1 MVPGRLRLASGLAGG
16 RNAQLTSL
24 RFSPLPYRSRAY
36 SQLRTP
42 NRQALS
48 QRVQLLGSRAP
59 LSRQAQFF
67 TPSHNVTGKRNFH
80 KFFSPNVQTQT
91 QILESRF
98 PRKTFLAVLL
108 LSVVVY
114 YSDIIGIEIDES
126 WQARVFQVFGELGV
140 TPLHFFP
147 SREELDHWIQHHIP
161 DPNAA
166 LKDPEFF
173 KSINANFEKMAFG
186 WELSEED
193 AIEVNM
199 PLTHGCRFR
208 SNSPCEDYFAFGTSP
223 GPGEQLWNFWSV
235 FDGHAGQHTAQY
247 LQWHLHPEI
256 SRALLSLHSQASS
269 ETIENC
275 IRQTF
280 VRIDNDMMN
289 RAKHAGNWFPAANAS
304 AISALTPAFSGSCA
318 LMAAFDP
325 TSSKL
330 RVACTGD
337 SRAVLG
343 RWDPLSE
350 KYTCI
355 PLSVDQT
362 GFNELEVA
370 RLTEEHPDED
380 GIIDPKSGRLLGI
393 AVTRAFGD
401 HRWKWDNDFIKQMQ
415 IKFWGSSPRPGSKTP
430 PYMTAEPVVTETEIV
445 RVDAKGKSEGK
456 SDFMIMASDG
466 LWDRISSEHAVECVQ
481 RWLEAK
487 ARGNGLVS
495 ADPQRVEPV
504 FPTNFTLDE
513 GVTYDVEKKEELD
526 WKATPEYFAIED
538 ENAAICLAK
547 NAMGGTRKG
556 LFIGILSV
564 ASPQCRYA
572 VDDTTI
578 MVVFFDKIG
587 KEGERG
593 IPLAKK
599 EKRWWW
605 PFGSSAEKRG

>member
-1 MVPGRLRLASGLAGG
+1 VSGFAGG
-16 RNAQLTSL
+16 RNAQLTYLKYPS
-24 RFSPLPYRSRAY
+24 LPYRSRAY
-36 SQLRTP
+36 SRLYTT
-42 NRQALS
+42 NRPALS
-48 QRVQLLGSRAP
+48 QRVQLLESRAP
-59 LSRQAQFF
+59 LSRQSQFF
-67 TPSHNVTGKRNFH
+67 TPSHNVTGKRALH
-80 KFFSPNVQTQT
+80 QFFSPNVPTQT
-91 QILESRF
+91 QVLQSRF
-98 PRKTFLAVLL
+98 PRKTVLAILAL
-108 LSVVVY
+108 GAAAY
-114 YSDIIGIEIDES
+114 YYDIISIEIDDR
-126 WQARVFQVFGELGV
+126 WQERIFQVFGELGV

-147 SREELDHWIQHHIP
+147 NREELDHWIQHHIP

-173 KSINANFEKMAFG
+173 KSVNANFEKMAFG
-186 WELSEED
+186 WELSEEE
-193 AIEVNM
+193 AVEVNM
-199 PLTHGCRFR
+199 PVTHGCRFR

-223 GPGEQLWNFWSV
+223 GPGEQMWNFWSV

-247 LQWHLHPEI
+247 LQWHLHPQI
-256 SRALLSLHSQASS
+256 SRALLSLHPQASS
-269 ETIENC
+269 ETIESC
-275 IRQTF
+275 IKQTF
-280 VRIDNDMMN
+280 VRVDNEMMN
-289 RAKHAGNWFPAANAS
+289 RAKHAGNWFPAASAS

-325 TSSKL
+325 SSSKL

-343 RWDPLSE
+343 RWDPVSS
-350 KYTCI
+350 KYVCI
-355 PLSVDQT
+355 PLSADQN
-362 GFNELEVA
+362 GFNALEVA
-370 RLTEEHPDED
+370 RITSEHPDED
-380 GIIDPKSGRLLGI
+380 DIIDPKSGRLLDI

-401 HRWKWDNDFIKQMQ
+401 HRWKWDNDFIKQLQ
-415 IKFWGSSPRPGSKTP
+415 IKFWGSAPRPGSRTP

-445 RVDAKGKSEGK
+445 CVDALDKGNAK

-481 RWLEAK
+481 RWIEAR
-487 ARGNGLVS
+487 ARGNGVV
-495 ADPQRVEPV
+495 ANDPQRVEPV
-504 FPTNFTLDE
+504 FPSNFTLDP
-513 GVTYDVEKKEELD
+513 GVTFDVEQKEELD

-556 LFIGILSV
+556 LLIGILSV

-587 KEGERG
+587 KENGKG

-599 EKRWWW
+599 EGRRWWW
-605 PFGSSAEKRG
+605 PFGGSTEK